1 MNRAGTYRQNL
12 SGKLLFSSFIPTNL
26 HDLHIEISPE
36 LQGMLSKAYLS
47 LGQLN
52 GVSRNLKDFDSLLG
66 AYIRK
71 EALLSSQ
78 IEGTQATIEDV
89 FEIENESSA
98 NTDVGDVFNYVR
110 AIKASFDL
118 TKELPLCNRL
128 LRRLHALLLEG
139 TRGEDKQPG
148 EFRHSQ
154 NWIGRPG
161 STLANARFVPP
172 SPEDME
178 VALTELEAYIQS
190 HDDVD
195 ALVKAALIHYQF
207 ETIHP
212 FLDGNG
218 RIGRM
223 LIVLFL
229 MDRKIL
235 EFPSLYMSLFL
246 KSNQREYYD
255 RLNDVRVKGHY
266 EEWIS
271 FFLRGIIETCQHA
284 IDSIQKLTQLRQQN
298 RQRIEKKDEWLLDYL
313 ENVPVM
319 TAKHTSKIFT
329 QASYATVNRAIQR
342 LVTLGILH
350 LASSSKK
357 TRLYVY
363 QAYIDILKDGM

>member
-12 SGKLLFSSFIPTNL
+12 MGKLSFSSFIPTNL
-26 HDLHIEISPE
+26 HDLRIEISPE
-36 LQGMLSKAYLS
+36 MQGLLSRAYLL

-52 GVSRNLKDFDSLLG
+52 GISHSLKDFDSLLG

-98 NTDVGDVFNYVR
+98 NTDVGDVFNYIR
-110 AIKASFDL
+110 TMKASFDI

-128 LRRLHALLLEG
+128 LRRLHVILLEG
-139 TRGEDKQPG
+139 SRGEDKQPG

-161 STLANARFVPP
+161 STLSNARFVPP

-178 VALTELEAYIQS
+178 VALTELETYIQS
-190 HDDVD
+190 RDDVD
-195 ALVKAALIHYQF
+195 VLVKAALIHYQF

-218 RIGRM
+218 RLGRM

-235 EFPSLYMSLFL
+235 EFPSLYMSIFF

-284 IDSIQKLTQLRQQN
+284 IDSIQKLTQLRQHN
-298 RQRIEKKDEWLLDYL
+298 RQRIEKRDEWLLDYL

-319 TAKHTSKIFT
+319 TAKHTSEVFT

-342 LVTLGILH
+342 FVILGILN

>member
-1 MNRAGTYRQNL
+1 MNRSGSYRKNF
-12 SGKLLFSSFIPTNL
+12 SGSLAFSSFVPANL
-26 HDLHIEISPE
+26 SDVRITVSPE
-36 LQGMLSKAYLS
+36 MQGLISKAYLL

-52 GVSRNLKDFDSLLG
+52 GVSRNIKSFDSLLG

-89 FEIENESSA
+89 FKVENPA
-98 NTDVGDVFNYVR
+98 NADTDVGDVYNYVR
-110 AIKASFDL
+110 AMKESL
-118 TKELPLCNRL
+118 TLVKELPLCNRL
-128 LRRLHALLLEG
+128 LRRLHSILLEG

-161 STLANARFVPP
+161 SSLATARFVPP

-178 VALTELEAYIQS
+178 NALSELETYIQNS
-190 HDDVD
+190 DDTD
-195 ALVKAALIHYQF
+195 ILVKTALIHYQF

-229 MDRKIL
+229 LDQKIL
-235 EFPSLYMSLFL
+235 EFPSLYISLYL

-255 RLNDVRVKGHY
+255 RLNDVRLKGHY
-266 EEWIS
+266 EEWIL
-271 FFLRGIIETCQHA
+271 FFLKGIIETCQNA
-284 IDSIQKLTQLRQQN
+284 MDSIQKLSLLREQN
-298 RQRIEKKDEWLLDYL
+298 QRRIENRDQWLLDYL
-313 ENVPVM
+313 ERVPII
-319 TAKHTSKIFT
+319 TAKQTFENFHQS
-329 QASYATVNRAIQR
+329 SYATVNRAIQR
-342 LVTLGILH
+342 FVDLGILH
-350 LASSSKK
+350 LASTSKK
-357 TRLYVY
+357 TRAYVY
-363 QAYIDILKDGM
+363 QDYLDVLKNGM